1 MKTKKKIIRAS
12 TIPLSLDIFCKGLLR
27 EMSEEY
33 EVVAL
38 SSPGELLDKV
48 ERREGVRAIRIPM
61 ERHISLWKDT
71 VALWQLIRVFRK
83 EKPDIVHSITP
94 KAGLLCMIAAWVA
107 RVPVRIHTFTGLIF
121 PYVTGLL
128 QKVLMLTDAI
138 TCACATHV
146 IAEGKG
152 VKLDLIGSH
161 ITRKDVR
168 VLGNGNIR
176 GVKMD
181 YYDRGAKV
189 MGTAEKIIKPDMVTF
204 TFVGRIGKDK
214 GIDELCEAFRLL
226 AKEYDHIRLFIVG
239 PNEDNVDP
247 ISERSRMIIDQNP
260 RIEAVG
266 MQRGTDLLAYYAA
279 SDCFVLPSYREGF
292 PNTVLEAGAMSLPSI
307 VTDINGSREIIV
319 EGENGLII
327 PPKDTEALYHA
338 MKRMINE
345 PENRLRMAGNAR
357 QMIGDRFEQS
367 YVWQCL
373 YDFYHETL
381 KIEN

>member
-12 TIPLSLDIFCKGLLR
+12 TIPLSLDIFCKGLLQ
-27 EMSEEY
+27 ELSEEY

-61 ERHISLWKDT
+61 ERHISLRKDIG
-71 VALWQLIRVFRK
+71 ALWRLIKVFRK
-83 EKPDIVHSITP
+83 EKPYIVHSITP

-107 RVPVRIHTFTGLIF
+107 RVPIRIHTFTGLIF
-121 PYVTGLL
+121 PYVKGLT

-161 ITRKDVR
+161 ITRKPVR
-168 VLGNGNIR
+168 VLGHGNIR
-176 GVKMD
+176 GVEMN
-181 YYDRGAKV
+181 YYSRRTQV
-189 MGTAEKIIKPDMVTF
+189 MNIAQDIIRPDMVTF

-226 AKEYDHIRLFIVG
+226 SKEYKNVRLFIVG
-239 PNEDNVDP
+239 PMENDVDP
-247 ISERSRMIIDQNP
+247 ISERSQIIIDQNP

-266 MQRGTDLLAYYAA
+266 MKEDTELLAYYAA

-307 VTDINGSREIIV
+307 VTDINGSREIIF
-319 EGENGLII
+319 EGKNGTII
-327 PPKDTEALYHA
+327 PPKDMKALYEA
-338 MKRMINE
+338 MKRMIEE
-345 PENRLRMAGNAR
+345 PEWREKMAGNAR
-357 QMIGDRFEQS
+357 KMVGDRFEQS
-367 YVWQCL
+367 FVRKCL
-373 YDFYHETL
+373 FDFYHDIAE
-381 KIEN
+381 

>member
-12 TIPLSLDIFCKGLLR
+12 TIPLSLDIFCKGLLQ
-27 EMSEEY
+27 ELSEEY

-61 ERHISLWKDT
+61 ERHISLRKDI
-71 VALWQLIRVFRK
+71 VALWRLIKVFRK

-107 RVPVRIHTFTGLIF
+107 RVPIRIHTFTGLIF
-121 PYVTGLL
+121 PYVKGLM
-128 QKVLMLTDAI
+128 QKILMLTDAI

-161 ITRKDVR
+161 ITRKPVK
-168 VLGNGNIR
+168 VLGHGNIR
-176 GVKMD
+176 GVEMN
-181 YYDRGAKV
+181 YYSRRAQV
-189 MGTAEKIIKPDMVTF
+189 MNIAQDIIRPDMVTF

-226 AKEYDHIRLFIVG
+226 SKEYKNVRLFIVG
-239 PNEDNVDP
+239 PMENDVDP
-247 ISERSRMIIDQNP
+247 ISERSQIIIDQNP
-260 RIEAVG
+260 RIETVG
-266 MQRGTDLLAYYAA
+266 MKEDTELLAYYAA

-307 VTDINGSREIIV
+307 VTDINGSREIIF
-319 EGENGLII
+319 EGKNGTII
-327 PPKDTEALYHA
+327 PPKDMKALYEA
-338 MKRMINE
+338 MKRMIEE
-345 PENRLRMAGNAR
+345 PEWREKMAGNAR
-357 QMIGDRFEQS
+357 KMVGDRFEQS
-367 YVWQCL
+367 FVWQCL
-373 YDFYHETL
+373 FDFYHEITV
-381 KIEN
+381 

>member
-12 TIPLSLDIFCKGLLR
+12 TIPLSLDIFCKGLLQ
-27 EMSEEY
+27 ELSEEY

-61 ERHISLWKDT
+61 ERHISRRKDI
-71 VALWQLIRVFRK
+71 VALWRLIKVFRK
-83 EKPDIVHSITP
+83 EKPYIVHSITP

-107 RVPVRIHTFTGLIF
+107 RVPIRIHTFTGLIF
-121 PYVTGLL
+121 PYVKGLM

-161 ITRKDVR
+161 ITRKPVR
-168 VLGNGNIR
+168 VLGHGNIR
-176 GVKMD
+176 GVEMN
-181 YYDRGAKV
+181 YYSRRAQV
-189 MGTAEKIIKPDMVTF
+189 MNIAQNIIRPDMVTF

-226 AKEYDHIRLFIVG
+226 SKEYKNVRLFIVG
-239 PNEDNVDP
+239 PMENDVDP
-247 ISERSRMIIDQNP
+247 ISERSQIIIDQNP

-266 MQRGTDLLAYYAA
+266 MKEDTELLAYYAA

-307 VTDINGSREIIV
+307 VTDINGSREIIF
-319 EGENGLII
+319 EGKNGTII
-327 PPKDTEALYHA
+327 PPKDMKALYEA
-338 MKRMINE
+338 MKRMVEE
-345 PENRLRMAGNAR
+345 PEWREKMAGNAR
-357 QMIGDRFEQS
+357 KMVGDRFEQS
-367 YVWQCL
+367 FVRKCL
-373 YDFYHETL
+373 FDFYHDIAE
-381 KIEN
+381 

>member
-12 TIPLSLDIFCKGLLR
+12 TIPLSLDIFCKGLLQ
-27 EMSEEY
+27 ELSEEY

-61 ERHISLWKDT
+61 ERHISLRKDI
-71 VALWQLIRVFRK
+71 VALWRLIKVFRK
-83 EKPDIVHSITP
+83 EKPYIVHSITP

-107 RVPVRIHTFTGLIF
+107 RVPIRIHTFTGLIF
-121 PYVTGLL
+121 PYVKGLM
-128 QKVLMLTDAI
+128 QKVLMLTDAT

-161 ITRKDVR
+161 ITRKPVR
-168 VLGNGNIR
+168 VLGHGNIR
-176 GVKMD
+176 GVEMN
-181 YYDRGAKV
+181 YYSRRAQV
-189 MGTAEKIIKPDMVTF
+189 MNIAQDIIRPDMVTF

-226 AKEYDHIRLFIVG
+226 SKEYKNIRLLIVG
-239 PNEDNVDP
+239 PMENDVDP
-247 ISERSRMIIDQNP
+247 ISERSQIIIDQNP

-266 MQRGTDLLAYYAA
+266 MKEDTELLAYYAA

-307 VTDINGSREIIV
+307 VTDINGSREIIF
-319 EGENGLII
+319 EGKNGTII
-327 PPKDTEALYHA
+327 PPKDMKALYEA
-338 MKRMINE
+338 MKRMIEE
-345 PENRLRMAGNAR
+345 PEWREKMAGNAR
-357 QMIGDRFEQS
+357 KMVGDRFEQS
-367 YVWQCL
+367 FVRKCL
-373 YDFYHETL
+373 FDFYHDIAE
-381 KIEN
+381 